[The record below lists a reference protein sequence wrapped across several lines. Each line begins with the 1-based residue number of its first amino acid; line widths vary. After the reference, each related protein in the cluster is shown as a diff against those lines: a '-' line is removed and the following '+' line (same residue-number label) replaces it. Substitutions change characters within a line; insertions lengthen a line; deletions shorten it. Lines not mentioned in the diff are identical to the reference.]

1 MSACGWFNLP
11 MTKYLV
17 RAFLALVTTFA
28 LVVPGAVPINSAQAA
43 KPSASPSPTQAPK
56 ANKSEDSKSKPVTKP
71 SPAASQTPSKP
82 IENGST
88 TKKPTDTPST
98 KSPSESSSST
108 QAKPKTSLPEVKSA
122 YIVRFVEGTNVNNEA
137 AELSKSKIRVSRKYG
152 FVFKG
157 VAAEL
162 TAGQRNALIKRSTVA
177 SIVEDVEISLS
188 ETQDSAPWGLDRIDQ
203 KDLPLESKYSYSSS
217 GAGVRAYVVD
227 TGIRLS
233 HSDFGSRATS
243 GFSAIADSNGTNDC
257 NGHGTHVAS
266 TLGGATYGVA
276 KSVSLVAVR
285 VLDCAGSGTTSGV
298 IAGLDWIAQ
307 NHPANAPG
315 VVNMSL
321 GGISNTS
328 LDTAVSALISRGITV
343 VVAAGNSADDACKYS
358 PARVTGAITVGATNS
373 LDQYASY
380 SNFGSCVDIS
390 APGSAITAAW
400 FGSDSDLRTISGTSM
415 ATPHVAGVVARML
428 AVSNQVPSA
437 VAVALISSANSDKV
451 SGLPSGTAN
460 LLLFKSAEETSVV
473 EPKLPTAAFQLYAL
487 GGAKQATLNWSLA
500 DNSAAPLTSQIVKL
514 WLNGQVVRTYTVLAT
529 TNRFTA
535 TKLRAAKGYY
545 FTVVGV
551 AQSGSVESARS
562 DLVTVTNR

>member
-1 MSACGWFNLP
+1 MS